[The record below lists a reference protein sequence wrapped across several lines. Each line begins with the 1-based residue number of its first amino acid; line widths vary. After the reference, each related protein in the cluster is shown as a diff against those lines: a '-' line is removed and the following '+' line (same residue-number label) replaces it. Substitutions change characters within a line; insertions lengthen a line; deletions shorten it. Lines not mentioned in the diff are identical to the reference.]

1 MASAPPVKGKHY
13 SHHKR
18 TPRRQSTETRNDVYV
33 SRSSNFKLQLERCE
47 ALLDKE
53 FDEIVIHGLG
63 AAVNRA
69 IHLALQLEE
78 RGAGKRAVSAST
90 STVELVDDF
99 EAEDEEGYSYSET
112 RNNSS
117 ISIRVLNRPAKVTEA
132 VSVTESRKGA
142 GVLETGQD
150 VGKETVALKDVVG
163 SRGSSRRKSSKSI
176 ETMKSS

>member
-1 MASAPPVKGKHY
+1 MKFS
-13 SHHKR
+13 
-18 TPRRQSTETRNDVYV
+18 
-33 SRSSNFKLQLERCE
+33 FK
-47 ALLDKE
+47 
-53 FDEIVIHGLG
+53 
-63 AAVNRA
+63 
-69 IHLALQLEE
+69 
-78 RGAGKRAVSAST
+78 VSAST

-99 EAEDEEGYSYSET
+99 EAEDEVSEWVRISCIDPGFLQEGYSYSET

-117 ISIRVLNRPAKVTEA
+117 ISIRVSNRPAKVTEA

-163 SRGSSRRKSSKSI
+163 SRSSSRRKSSKSI

>member
-1 MASAPPVKGKHY
+1 MKFSF
-13 SHHKR
+13 
-18 TPRRQSTETRNDVYV
+18 E
-33 SRSSNFKLQLERCE
+33 
-47 ALLDKE
+47 
-53 FDEIVIHGLG
+53 
-63 AAVNRA
+63 
-69 IHLALQLEE
+69 
-78 RGAGKRAVSAST
+78 VSAST

-99 EAEDEEGYSYSET
+99 EAEDEVSEWVLISCIDPGFFAQEGYSYSET

-163 SRGSSRRKSSKSI
+163 SRSSSRRKSSKSI

>member
-1 MASAPPVKGKHY
+1 MAEEVGGKAKRY

-18 TPRRQSTETRNDVYV
+18 KPHRSVESRNDVYV
-33 SRSSNFKLQLERCE
+33 SRSSNFKMQLERCE
-47 ALLDKE
+47 ALLEKE

-78 RGAGKRAVSAST
+78 RGEGKRAISAST

-99 EAEDEEGYSYSET
+99 EAEDEDGYSYSEK

-117 ISIRVLNRPAKVTEA
+117 IAIRVYTLPEAAESKSVVEKVPKGVIADGRSGGLAE
-132 VSVTESRKGA
+132 VLSV
-142 GVLETGQD
+142 ET
-150 VGKETVALKDVVG
+150 KFSKKTKRL
-163 SRGSSRRKSSKSI
+163 KSSKDRS
-176 ETMKSS
+176 